1 MGAISTGCIAARVV
15 FIGGQYRP
23 GVLGQAS
30 IATIPN
36 SIFRNGTF
44 GIFGE
49 FEDTDQPTVDFLSVS
64 ADTTQEV
71 YFDLIQV
78 RDGAA

>member
-1 MGAISTGCIAARVV
+1 M
-15 FIGGQYRP
+15 
-23 GVLGQAS
+23 
-30 IATIPN
+30 
-36 SIFRNGTF
+36 FRNGTF

-64 ADTTQEV
+64 ADTAQEV